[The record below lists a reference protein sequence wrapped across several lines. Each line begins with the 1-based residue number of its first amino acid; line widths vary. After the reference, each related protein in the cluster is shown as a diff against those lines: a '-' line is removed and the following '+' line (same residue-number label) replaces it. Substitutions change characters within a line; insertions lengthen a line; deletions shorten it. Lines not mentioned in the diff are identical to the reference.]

1 MDQTAWT
8 WCQKCQGLFY
18 AGNPTPGVCPAG
30 GGHDGSA
37 SGHYVLDLNADPAA
51 HPQGQSQWSWC
62 QKCQGLCYG
71 PQLGSSVCPAGG
83 QHDGSAS
90 GNYTLDTEA
99 GPVTA
104 EDQRGWRWCSACQGL
119 FFAGNATSTCPAGG
133 AHNGS
138 SSGAYVVR
146 MPATTSPATG
156 VLTPFRIANTTLL
169 LALLQ
174 AEPVF
179 PLDQANAITADGNAT
194 VTSEDGRHWCQLN
207 TWVNWPNAA
216 SAASWQCRSSQLTIS
231 LPRAV
236 ANADVLK
243 ISAGFPQ
250 AWLALPNSATLPL
263 TAAVDAE
270 GLRLAATF
278 SDDPAGRQLYD
289 AAIGALS
296 NGDSGGPELTI
307 STSHDLAVRDP
318 SAPPDPA
325 PDPGPIPQPFPQ
337 RPGRRFP
344 VQGRLGGVEPFAGG
358 AAVQSLSA
366 TTVAHAAFVG
376 RVDPR
381 FDLVVDGGDLN
392 RRIWLPPPPPPSNT
406 GPAPI
411 RQATVAEQGVARLT
425 WRPQSD
431 ATAFPDIPRA
441 STTGGWMQV
450 TPAGSTRSLSIHSG
464 SRPELFYYIPT
475 AYKLAV
481 HARDDGTGAPPA
493 PMRVTM
499 ARPTP
504 DKVTI
509 TVTLTAMPYL
519 ADDDRAELRK
529 YLIEHVLGQAYI
541 ELVPATGLTASFR
554 GDFLSEGAPVAASS
568 IRYQLAG
575 TATSDLL
582 AIEFT
587 MDELDYGLLVP
598 MIERGITGAIVLT
611 GEDNF
616 TAEVPV
622 DLRLDDVITNAIG
635 VDVAPV
641 PDSPPTPYV
650 GSVTLTNH
658 AAYPVHLDRLDLA
671 LVSVG
676 DQSDIVFDTQQI
688 PLLTAPLEV
697 AAGAT
702 SAPLSYTPTI
712 PVWTQ
717 TTIVPGVTALHGPAP
732 SDWINTVNRDPSM
745 APSKVTVTLSP
756 SVPASAAADV
766 RAITV
771 TVFDVGSTTPR
782 QPPLD
787 ISPSHDSQ
795 LELDLTLSDL
805 AGGVDV
811 RNGYLLEFSTRYA
824 DDTRSLP
831 QRIALDL
838 GRSVLDLIVFVEPA
852 AADYFVES
860 DTTVGP
866 VTRDVA
872 QQVIDT
878 LRAAGRTWTVRAV
891 PQATPAP
898 APSG

>member
-1 MDQTAWT
+1 MDQTGWT
-8 WCQKCQGLFY
+8 WCQKCQGLYY

-30 GGHDGSA
+30 GGHDGSG
-37 SGHYVLDLNADPAA
+37 SGHYVLDLGADAAA

-83 QHDGSAS
+83 PHDGSAS
-90 GNYTLDTEA
+90 GDYTLDTEA
-99 GPVTA
+99 GPVSA
-104 EDQRGWRWCSACQGL
+104 DDQRGWRWCSSCQGL
-119 FFAGNATSTCPAGG
+119 FFAGNPSSTCPAGG

-138 SSGAYVVR
+138 TSGAYVVR
-146 MPATTSPATG
+146 MAAATVPARLLLS
-156 VLTPFRIANTTLL
+156 PFRISGTTLL
-169 LALLQ
+169 LGLLQ
-174 AEPVF
+174 NAPVF
-179 PLDQANAITADGNAT
+179 ALDQETAIAANAGAT
-194 VTSEDGRHWCQLN
+194 ITSEDGRRWCQLD
-207 TWVNWPNAA
+207 TWVDWPN
-216 SAASWQCRSSQLTIS
+216 SSSTASWQCRASQLTIT
-231 LPRAV
+231 LPRTV
-236 ANADVLK
+236 ADADVLQ
-243 ISAGFPQ
+243 ISPGFPQ
-250 AWLALPNSATLPL
+250 ASLALPNDAQLPL
-263 TAAVDAE
+263 TAAVDAG
-270 GLRLAATF
+270 GLRLAASFTA
-278 SDDPAGRQLYD
+278 DAAGRQLYD

-296 NGDSGGPELTI
+296 NGDSGGPQLTI
-307 STSHDLAVRDP
+307 ATSHYLAIRDP
-318 SAPPDPA
+318 AATP
-325 PDPGPIPQPFPQ
+325 PDPGPVQPPQP
-337 RPGRRFP
+337 RRWPGRHFP
-344 VQGRLGGVEPFAGG
+344 VERQVREVEPFAGRLT
-358 AAVQSLSA
+358 ADAIPVKETLQPILWPQVLVDAVGPGS
-366 TTVAHAAFVG
+366 
-376 RVDPR
+376 
-381 FDLVVDGGDLN
+381 DLN
-392 RRIWLPPPPPPSNT
+392 RRIFLPPPPPPDNSQ
-406 GPAPI
+406 PAPT
-411 RQATVAEQGVARLT
+411 RPATVAQQGVARLP

-431 ATAFPDIPRA
+431 ATAFPDIPR
-441 STTGGWMQV
+441 SNTTGGWLQV

-504 DKVTI
+504 DHVTI
-509 TVTLTAMPYL
+509 SVTLTAMPYL
-519 ADDDRAELRK
+519 ADADRAELRK
-529 YLIEHVLGQAYI
+529 YLVEQVLGQSYI

-575 TATSDLL
+575 AATSELL

-635 VDVAPV
+635 VAVAPV
-641 PDSPPTPYV
+641 PDDPPMPYV

-658 AAYPVHLDRLDLA
+658 ASYPIRMERLDLA

-676 DQSDIVFDTQQI
+676 DQSDIVFDTQQLS
-688 PLLTAPLEV
+688 LLAAPLEV

-702 SAPLSYTPTI
+702 SAPLTYTPTI

-717 TTIVPGVTALHGPAP
+717 TSIVPGVTALVGPAP
-732 SDWINTVNRDPSM
+732 SDWINAVNRDPSM
-745 APSKVTVTLSP
+745 APTKLTVTLSP
-756 SVPASAAADV
+756 SVPASAVNDV
-766 RAITV
+766 RAVTV
-771 TVFDVGSTTPR
+771 SVFDVGSVTAR
-782 QPPLD
+782 KPPVD
-787 ISPSHDSQ
+787 ISPAHDSP
-795 LELDLTLSDL
+795 LEVDLTLSDL

-811 RNGYLLEFSTRYA
+811 RSGYFLEFSTRYA
-824 DDTRSLP
+824 NDTRSLP

-838 GRSVLDLIVFVEPA
+838 SRSVLDLIVFVEPA
-852 AADYFVES
+852 AADYYVDS

-866 VTRDVA
+866 LTRAAA

-878 LRAAGRTWTVRAV
+878 LRAGGRTWTVRAV
-891 PQATPAP
+891 PQPAP
-898 APSG
+898 APTG